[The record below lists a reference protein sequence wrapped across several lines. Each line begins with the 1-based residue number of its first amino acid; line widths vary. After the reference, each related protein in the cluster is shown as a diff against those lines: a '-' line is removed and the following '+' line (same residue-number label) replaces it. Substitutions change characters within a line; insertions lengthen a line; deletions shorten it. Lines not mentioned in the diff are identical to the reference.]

1 MVHVKLP
8 NGDQLELEDGAS
20 VLDAAKSIGS
30 RLAKA
35 SLAAKIN
42 DKTVSLDQTLSDG
55 DDIQILTWDSPEG
68 REVYRHTSAHVMAQA
83 VKRVFPSAKLTIGP
97 ALEDRFYYD
106 FDVETSFSTEDF
118 EKIEAEMKQIIKE
131 NLPITREE
139 LSPEDAIQLFDNMG
153 ESYKVEII
161 KDLLDKGE
169 LDAADGVVSLYRQGD
184 FVDLCRGPHLTST
197 GRVKAYKILST
208 SGAYWRGDEK
218 RQMLQR
224 IYGTSFPKQGLLD
237 EFLHMLEEAKRRD
250 HRILGP
256 RLDLFSTQQTVG
268 AGLIHWHPRGAM
280 IRDLIERF
288 WKDEHQK
295 NGYSLVYTPHI
306 ASDSLF
312 NISGHLEKYD
322 AMYSPMDID
331 GENYRL
337 KPMNCPFHIQIYQSH
352 TRSYRDLPIRYAE
365 LGTVYRYER
374 SGVLHGMLRVRGFT
388 QDDAHI
394 FCRPDQLEDE
404 VQNTIELMQYMMKVF
419 GLQYEVYLSTRPE
432 ESFGTDE
439 EWEMATDAL
448 RNTLEKVGVPYILD
462 PGEGVFYGPKI
473 DVKLVDVLGRPW
485 QGPTIQV
492 DLQLPQRFGVDY
504 VGSDNQTHNGV
515 MVHRA
520 LLGSLERFIG
530 CLIEHYAGA
539 FPLWLAPVQAV
550 VLPLTDDQNDAADAL
565 VKRLLEA
572 GLRVESNLTSEKIGA
587 KIRDAEVQ
595 RIPYMLVLGKREVE
609 SETIS
614 VRARERGDLGDKA
627 IDDLLSVLKEEVDT
641 KSLESLV

>member
-1 MVHVKLP
+1 MVHVNLP

-20 VLDAAKSIGS
+20 VLDAAQSIGS

-35 SLAAKIN
+35 SLAAKVN
-42 DKTVSLDQTLSDG
+42 DETVSLDHTLSDG

-68 REVYRHTSAHVMAQA
+68 REVYRHTSAHVMAHA

-118 EKIEAEMKQIIKE
+118 EKIESEMKQIIKE

-139 LSPEDAIQLFDNMG
+139 LSPEEAIQLFDDMG

-161 KDLLDKGE
+161 KDLLDQKE

-184 FVDLCRGPHLTST
+184 FVDLCRGPHLPST
-197 GRVKAYKILST
+197 GRVKAFKILST

-595 RIPYMLVLGKREVE
+595 RIPYMLILGKREVE

-641 KSLESLV
+641 KSLKSLV